1 MAALATGQPKAQPL
15 PLTAAS
21 LRASSQPTYK
31 YRLPGPSPPLHSFL
45 PPNPDLEGPSAMR
58 TLTLLAALFLLAFQA
73 QAQTL
78 QETVD
83 QLPAQDQP
91 GDKDQDQPGD
101 EDQDVAIYFTGDGR
115 ITRNAAGETPTH
127 VLLGSAAHYRG
138 LLESTQSLVSKL
150 RVWMRWGEEDIT
162 QVAGAHRAQDR
173 K

>member
-1 MAALATGQPKAQPL
+1 
-15 PLTAAS
+15 
-21 LRASSQPTYK
+21 
-31 YRLPGPSPPLHSFL
+31 
-45 PPNPDLEGPSAMR
+45 MR